1 MNRADQPLPFELTA
15 ELLQAILDSL
25 PVGVWIADAKGQLLI
40 NNPAA
45 HAIWAGKRWLKPDEY
60 GEYKGWWS
68 ATGKRIEAHDWAIVR
83 AIERGE
89 ASVNE
94 MIDIECFDGNRKT
107 ILNSAMPLFGK
118 EGRIC
123 AGVITN
129 QDITAFKR
137 TQDDL
142 ARTRNELEA
151 LTADLI
157 EVRERERQ
165 RIARDLHDGVGQ
177 GLSALKM
184 ALAGARA
191 RVGDATGGSA
201 IDQAVAIAD
210 ELMTEVREIARAL
223 RPPQLDDLGLVAAL
237 RWHVDRSVRASGLAS
252 RFIGNLGEA
261 RLPGE
266 IEVAA
271 FRIAQE
277 AISNA
282 VQHGHAHAVTILL
295 SRHDRT
301 LELRVEDDGIGFDP
315 QQRLADG
322 RHHLGLIG
330 MRERI
335 QALGGEFILDSIPG
349 SGTVVR
355 ALFPL
360 PDDNAASAPARP
372 PEGSAQA
379 PSGRMPRGDRR
390 A

>member
-1 MNRADQPLPFELTA
+1 MNRADQPLPFELNA

-25 PVGVWIADAKGQLLI
+25 PVGVWIADASGQLLI
-40 NNPAA
+40 NNPAG
-45 HAIWAGKRWLKPDEY
+45 HSIWAGERWLKIDEC

-68 ATGKRIEAHDWAIVR
+68 ATGKRIEAHDWALAR
-83 AIERGE
+83 AVERGE
-89 ASVNE
+89 VSVNE
-94 MIDIECFDGNRKT
+94 MIDIECFDGSRKT
-107 ILNSAMPLFGK
+107 ILNSGMPIHDTD
-118 EGRIC
+118 GRLC
-123 AGVITN
+123 AVVITN
-129 QDITAFKR
+129 QDITTLKK

-142 ARTRNELEA
+142 ARARNELEA
-151 LTADLI
+151 LTAELI

-184 ALAGARA
+184 ALAGLRIHHGDTHAVHTIERA
-191 RVGDATGGSA
+191 TV
-201 IDQAVAIAD
+201 IAD
-210 ELMTEVREIARAL
+210 DLMTEVREMARAL

-252 RFIGNLGEA
+252 RFTGNLGET

-282 VQHGHAHAVTILL
+282 VQHAQAHVITILL

-301 LELRVEDDGIGFDP
+301 LELRVEDDGTGFDP
-315 QQRLADG
+315 QLRAAVG

-335 QALGGEFILDSIPG
+335 QALGGEFILDSKPNR
-349 SGTVVR
+349 GTVVC

-360 PDDNAASAPARP
+360 PDDHA
-372 PEGSAQA
+372 
-379 PSGRMPRGDRR
+379 
-390 A
+390 